1 MDTLFA
7 HGWKILLGLVALVL
21 VMVAFSGSPPPPP
34 PAKPQPPAPP
44 PIEPRQTLRKTTQN
58 VLDIADA
65 RRQGGVPAEDVR
77 ENAVG
82 LEVYSEA
89 YRRSAG
95 QIGTMAVTHKMKLH
109 EAEHGSMPASYAD
122 FMRDII
128 APGTPDG
135 IQLPMLPYYQE
146 YAYDPASRQV
156 VVMEFP
162 AKKEQRRRETTG
174 PAGL

>member
-1 MDTLFA
+1 METLFA
-7 HGWKILLGLVALVL
+7 HGWKVLIGLVVLVL
-21 VMVAFSGSPPPPP
+21 VMVAFSS
-34 PAKPQPPAPP
+34 APQPVREQAPAPP
-44 PIEPRQTLRKTTQN
+44 RVQPRKTLGKTTQN

-65 RRQGGVPAEDVR
+65 RRQGGVPAEEVH
-77 ENAVG
+77 ETVGG
-82 LEVYSEA
+82 LEVSTRA
-89 YRRSAG
+89 YRDSAG
-95 QIGTMAVTHKMKLH
+95 RIGTLAVTHKMKLH
-109 EAEHGSMPASYAD
+109 QAEHGSLPATYAD

-135 IQLPMLPYYQE
+135 IHLPMLPYYQE
-146 YAYDPASRQV
+146 YAYDPVSRQV